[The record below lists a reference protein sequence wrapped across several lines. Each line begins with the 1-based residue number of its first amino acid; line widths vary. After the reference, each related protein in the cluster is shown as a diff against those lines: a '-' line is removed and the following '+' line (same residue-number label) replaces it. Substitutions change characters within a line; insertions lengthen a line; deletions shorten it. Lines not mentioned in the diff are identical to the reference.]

1 MRRVIL
7 AIPAAAVS
15 LSVAASPLMD
25 AATLRRAVQARDVES
40 IKKQG
45 PAVLPALAQ
54 LYESSEPG
62 DRAAIAETL
71 YRLGWK
77 SPEAKRA
84 LMKDAH
90 TPDQALR
97 LQVQWALGRVSA
109 DADVVDT
116 LLDNMQNDAS
126 PLFRDKAAC
135 ALTYDQIHLS
145 PAQQVRVYEGLI
157 RALDDPKQQV
167 REVALM
173 ALRIRTG
180 QDKGF
185 APSAL
190 PDERRKAVERWRAW
204 LVDYKSN
211 L

>member
-1 MRRVIL
+1 MRRLVL
-7 AIPAAAVS
+7 AIPVAALAAG
-15 LSVAASPLMD
+15 VAASPLMD
-25 AATLRRAVQARDVES
+25 AATLRRAVQARDAES
-40 IKKQG
+40 IKEQG
-45 PAVLPALAQ
+45 PAVLPALVQ

-84 LMKDAH
+84 LMKDVH
-90 TPDQALR
+90 TTDQALR

-116 LLDNMQNDAS
+116 LLDNMQNDPS

-145 PAQQVRVYEGLI
+145 PAQQVRVFEGLI

-185 APSAL
+185 VPSASAE
-190 PDERRKAVERWRAW
+190 ERRRAVEKWHAW
-204 LVDYKSN
+204 LAEYKSN